1 LRIIRNLDR
10 AQKLFLGQ
18 NRRSNSDQEN
28 ESLFNSV
35 KNILHQVSNQG
46 DKALIHFTK
55 TYDGVSL
62 DQIEISK
69 SLIQRSI
76 QSLDDVTKNAIIL
89 SSQRVHKFHKQFMYS
104 SWFNKDEGYGE
115 NFTPIEK
122 VGIYIPSNLV
132 STVLMT
138 VIPAKIA
145 GVKEIYISTPP
156 NAQGFPSPE
165 ILFASQLTGVSNV
178 FTIGGSQAIAA
189 FAFGTET
196 IPKVDLICG
205 PGNSFVTEA
214 KKQVFGLV
222 GIDGIYGPT
231 ETLILADHSANATL
245 CAADLIAQA
254 EHAYEAKPIL
264 ITTSIKLAEDVKKEI
279 YIRLVNLP
287 RSRIAQSSI
296 ENNGGIIVVQNNDE
310 MIDFTNLFAP
320 EHVSLI
326 TKNPQELLTKIHNAG
341 AIFMGE
347 FSHEVLGDYVA
358 GPSHVMPTGGAA
370 KYSSGISTR
379 TFLKSSPIINL
390 SIPTVKNISHSASI
404 ISQSEG
410 LHGHSNAAEI
420 RLDIEK

>member
-1 LRIIRNLDR
+1 MRIISNLDQ
-10 AQKLFLGQ
+10 AHKLFLGQ
-18 NRRSNSDQEN
+18 NRRSNSDQQN
-28 ESLFNSV
+28 ESVFNSV
-35 KNILHQVSNQG
+35 KNILHQVSIQG

-55 TYDGVSL
+55 TFDGISL
-62 DQIEISK
+62 NQIEISK
-69 SLIQRSI
+69 SVIQQSI
-76 QSLDDVTKNAIIL
+76 QSLDDVTKNAIIS
-89 SSQRVHKFHKQFMYS
+89 SSQRVHKFHKQFMYN

-138 VIPAKIA
+138 VIPAKVA

-156 NAQGFPSPE
+156 NAQSLPSPE
-165 ILFASQLTGVSNV
+165 ILFASQLTSVTKV
-178 FTIGGSQAIAA
+178 FTIGGSQAIGA
-189 FAFGTET
+189 FAYGTET

-231 ETLILADHSANATL
+231 ETLLLADHSANPTL

-254 EHAYEAKPIL
+254 EHDYQAKPIL
-264 ITTSIKLAEDVKKEI
+264 ITTSTKLAEDVKKEI

-287 RSRIAQSSI
+287 RSTIAQSSI
-296 ENNGGIIVVQNNDE
+296 ENNGGIIVVQNNDQ
-310 MIDFTNLFAP
+310 MVDFANLFAP

-341 AIFMGE
+341 AIFMGK

-390 SIPTVKNISHSASI
+390 SQSTAKSISHSASV